1 MMNKIIL
8 DKERII
14 NLTINKNSIC
24 NITKYYNINE
34 LNITL
39 EDNIKLIINHYD
51 EINKKDLKINILE
64 KNNSEFIYNHNFITN
79 KEYNLEININLIGNN
94 SKNEINIKGIS
105 DSGKNNILVNG
116 SVNKNTNN
124 NELYENIKLININ
137 DGNSYIYPNMF
148 IDTKNVLAN
157 HSASI
162 TNINEDYLFYLNSKG
177 ISNVDATKLIIDG
190 FLKNDAKD

>member
-64 KNNSEFIYNHNFITN
+64 ENNSEFIYNHNFITN

-177 ISNVDATKLIIDG
+177 IDNADATKLIIDG

>member
-64 KNNSEFIYNHNFITN
+64 ENNSEFIYNHNFITN

-177 ISNVDATKLIIDG
+177 IDNVDATKLIIDG